1 VPVRVPEPA
10 LSVAG
15 TSVEPFKSAF
25 NVTVAACAAIDRNAR
40 TTAAKIVR
48 GRRFTILKS
57 FLLFF
62 VG

>member
-1 VPVRVPEPA
+1 VPV

-25 NVTVAACAAIDRNAR
+25 SVTVAACAAIDKDAK
-40 TTAAKIVR
+40 TSAAKIVR
-48 GRRFTILKS
+48 GRRFTSFNL
-57 FLLFF
+57 FLLLL